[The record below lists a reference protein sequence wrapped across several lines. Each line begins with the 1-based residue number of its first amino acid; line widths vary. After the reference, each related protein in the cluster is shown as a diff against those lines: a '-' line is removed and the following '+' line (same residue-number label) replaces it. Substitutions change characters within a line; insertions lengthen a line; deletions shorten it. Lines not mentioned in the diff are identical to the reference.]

1 MEEKKNKIKK
11 IGRITFN
18 VFIIVV
24 IVFLSYSNY
33 ELNSKCE
40 HLQKE
45 CNRIKE
51 DMATWDQVELLMD
64 SHRSIYHD
72 YDDYDTHTQALDDI
86 SFQLRMNR
94 MDNLLKQHFM
104 FAPYK
109 VHRKTK
115 RKKFIN
121 VNRPE
126 NVDYVDAETGEVRH
140 MVNLVGHTEI
150 VDSTPFVKLYDYD
163 SLMCLSLCGVRCL
176 LYVMSAMQYGEKFR
190 FDVSKC
196 AEYVGCSRHY
206 LSKTLCHFL
215 IISSL

>member
-1 MEEKKNKIKK
+1 
-11 IGRITFN
+11 
-18 VFIIVV
+18 
-24 IVFLSYSNY
+24 
-33 ELNSKCE
+33 
-40 HLQKE
+40 
-45 CNRIKE
+45 
-51 DMATWDQVELLMD
+51 MA
-64 SHRSIYHD
+64 S
-72 YDDYDTHTQALDDI
+72 
-86 SFQLRMNR
+86 
-94 MDNLLKQHFM
+94 
-104 FAPYK
+104 PYK
-109 VHRKTK
+109 VDMIRK

-206 LSKTLCHFL
+206 VYRGRKELEDAD
-215 IISSL
+215 IIKRANSRSYFVNPNILYKGNRDNYGKCK